1 VAASRTRAPKR
12 PRSCHERAL
21 GLLAV
26 RPRSRRELQR
36 RLRQAGFED
45 QEVED
50 VLQRLEGV
58 GLIDDEAFARQL
70 AEHQL
75 GARMAGRRSVERA
88 LAAKGVAPE
97 TTRAILAEAP
107 EREEERALELA
118 TSRAGRLRGV
128 DPRKAFAR
136 LSSLLVRR
144 GYDAEVARRA
154 ARRALA
160 IDGPED

>member
-1 VAASRTRAPKR
+1 MAASRTRAPKR
-12 PRSCHERAL
+12 PKNCHERAL

-45 QEVED
+45 EEVED
-50 VLQRLEGV
+50 TLERLEGV

-75 GARMAGRRSVERA
+75 GARKAGRRSVERA

-118 TSRAGRLRGV
+118 TSRAGRLGGL
-128 DPRKAFAR
+128 DPTKAFAR
-136 LSSLLVRR
+136 LSSMLVRR
-144 GYDAEVARRA
+144 GYDADVARRA

-160 IDGPED
+160 IDGLED